1 MGPKAA
7 HVVVFN
13 REKGL
18 LEEEKIHP
26 VPPPPPLP
34 PSLVRQ
40 PQGAGPAPLRRR
52 GVERCV
58 ERGERGGCAADWP
71 TARGAGRRPCP
82 RLWCRAAAGQ
92 RSKAF
97 DWSKVKGPAFDWSK
111 IKSV

>member
-34 PSLVRQ
+34 PSLVCQ

-52 GVERCV
+52 GVER
-58 ERGERGGCAADWP
+58 GERGG
-71 TARGAGRRPCP
+71 RGGRGGLCGGLVNGP
-82 RLWCRAAAGQ
+82 RSGSV
-92 RSKAF
+92 SKAL
-97 DWSKVKGPAFDWSK
+97 VPRCRGPQV
-111 IKSV
+111 KSV